1 VRTITVIVSE
11 PVYEEFR
18 RFAKHSGR
26 TTSELIHEAME
37 SYRREHITPR
47 RDLTEFRPRSLGRML
62 RPLTGDDDLLDE
74 LLDDGRP

>member
-1 VRTITVIVSE
+1 
-11 PVYEEFR
+11 
-18 RFAKHSGR
+18 
-26 TTSELIHEAME
+26 ME